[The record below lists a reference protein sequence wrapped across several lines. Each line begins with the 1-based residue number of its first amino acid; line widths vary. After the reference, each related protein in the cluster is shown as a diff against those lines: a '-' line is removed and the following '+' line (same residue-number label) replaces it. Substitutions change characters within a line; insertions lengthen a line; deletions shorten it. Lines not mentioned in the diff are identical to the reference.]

1 MRSSFDGLD
10 VLAGPSDS
18 DYTAA
23 SKGKGKKGKKEKSSS
38 KRKSSGTSHYKTAA
52 AADPGVW
59 ISAVLEEQR
68 AAREEAYRAAE
79 AILEAQRKA
88 REEAYRIASAEQL
101 RNYQYAQG
109 QVNDTTD
116 RALQEAYINKMI
128 SLRDL
133 PQQMSAQG
141 LSGGASETSTAG
153 LYNNYGNARNQLELG
168 RQSELGNLLNVYQ
181 QNMAKLEAQRMDGTA
196 ADLAKLAPQLMNL
209 TKLAAVNMPASVT
222 RMQSPQKMAEDAM
235 RRLRRSL
242 GLEDDETE

>member
-18 DYTAA
+18 DYAA
-23 SKGKGKKGKKEKSSS
+23 SSKGKGKKGKKEKSSS
-38 KRKSSGTSHYKTAA
+38 KRKSGSTSHRKTTAV
-52 AADPGVW
+52 DPGVW

-79 AILEAQRKA
+79 AILEAQRRA
-88 REEAYRIASAEQL
+88 REEAYRVASAEQL

-168 RQSELGNLLNVYQ
+168 RQNELSNLLNVYQ

-209 TKLAAVNMPASVT
+209 TKLSTVNMPASVT